1 MGGHRDDVEP
11 DQTSPV
17 ISISMCND
25 AIFLLGGTT
34 KEVDPIPIRLHSG
47 DIMIMS
53 GSSRRAVHGV
63 RIICPRTIKPSL
75 LNGLV
80 EYTLAH
86 ILWGSGEKETELAKE
101 KLLDYFSILRIN
113 VNVRQV
119 FESLGAQA
127 AHNFPQR

>member
-34 KEVDPIPIRLHSG
+34 KDIEPIPIRLHSG

-53 GSSRRAVHGV
+53 GSSRRAVHGLV
-63 RIICPRTIKPSL
+63 LSAREQSSRHYYMVWLSTARRTHCWTVARKRQSWRRRSFLII
-75 LNGLV
+75 
-80 EYTLAH
+80 LAYY
-86 ILWGSGEKETELAKE
+86 A
-101 KLLDYFSILRIN
+101 
-113 VNVRQV
+113 
-119 FESLGAQA
+119 
-127 AHNFPQR
+127 